1 MVGDEQEEAAEDAE
15 TEAADAEEPAA
26 TEHQVPS
33 TGSPKVRH
41 QAYLAT
47 SDTVQHKAH

>member
-1 MVGDEQEEAAEDAE
+1 
-15 TEAADAEEPAA
+15 
-26 TEHQVPS
+26 VPS